1 MTTLRQFL
9 GLSSYN
15 RRFIPE
21 DAKVASP
28 LHKLTRKDLTFEWS
42 EECDKAFNKLK
53 KLLTS
58 APVLDYPKFDGR
70 GFIMATDASYS
81 GLGAVI
87 FPYYRM
93 MAQYVQ

>member
-1 MTTLRQFL
+1 MTTLRQYL

-28 LHKLTRKDLTFEWS
+28 LYKLTRKNLTFEWS

-87 FPYYRM
+87 FPYYWM